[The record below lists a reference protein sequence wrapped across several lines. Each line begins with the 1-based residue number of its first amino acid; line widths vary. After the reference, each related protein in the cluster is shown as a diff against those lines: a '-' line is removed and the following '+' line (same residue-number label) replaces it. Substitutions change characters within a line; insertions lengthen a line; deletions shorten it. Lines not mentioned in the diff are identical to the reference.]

1 MGSPVS
7 LVSSKT
13 ANGDLKSS
21 VAKAFDL
28 IGFKPEKKIDAVIIK
43 PNLNYYWE
51 ASTGNTTDPRVVSA
65 LIDYLREGYGEDL
78 EIKIAEADA
87 TAMRTKHVFTMLGYD
102 KLAEAKKVGLFN
114 LCSDVLKTEKVYV
127 NGVDLEFVVPQ
138 SLLNADLFINVPK
151 VKTLRVTKITCA
163 MKNLFG
169 CIAVVRKF
177 KYHKNLSEAIVGIN
191 KILHPDVTLVDGLVG
206 LGQYPVKLDLIMA
219 GIDPFSVDWIV
230 AQIIGYNPKAI
241 KFLKLALHENLGDPS
256 GISTCGEDINQ
267 FKKKIPKEK
276 FPSKNLV
283 WPIALRMLKLYSKV
297 SGDVIPPFLEDT

>member
-7 LVSSKT
+7 LVGAKADT
-13 ANGDLKSS
+13 GDLKSS

-28 IGFKPEKKIDAVIIK
+28 IEFKPEKKVKTVIIK

-51 ASTGNTTDPRVVSA
+51 ASTGNTTDPRVVGA
-65 LIDYLREGYGEDL
+65 LIDYLRAGYGEDL

-102 KLAEAKKVGLFN
+102 KLAEAKKVELFN
-114 LCSDVLKTEKVYV
+114 LCSDVVKKEKVHV
-127 NGVDLEFVVPQ
+127 NGVDLDFDIPQ
-138 SLLNADLFINVPK
+138 SLVNADLFINVPT

-191 KILHPDVTLVDGLVG
+191 KILRPDVTLVDGLVG

-230 AQIIGYNPKAI
+230 AQIIGYNPKTI
-241 KFLKLALHENLGDPS
+241 KFLKLALHENLGDLS
-256 GISTCGEDINQ
+256 GISTCGENLNQ
-267 FKKKIPKEK
+267 FQKKIPKEK
-276 FPSKNLV
+276 FPSRNLV
-283 WPIALRMLKLYSKV
+283 WPIALRILKLYTKI